1 MSQIVEVVRNAR
13 NAAFKID
20 SQGHEYVT
28 TRSLKGDV
36 MGLDGYNQSL
46 PQWNGQNVQ
55 EVIQT
60 LVDGMPDDTKVNLL
74 DLGCGRG
81 DFLLDSEFVWE
92 ERVSLD
98 GLTTYPYDENR
109 LFTQEGLLSDGIRKL
124 VGDVQN
130 LPRFFPKN
138 SYDVLVSCAMF
149 PYVADP
155 WSVLKKMYDALKPQ
169 GYGFISGFPQVLE
182 GDLQEDNER
191 VTQFMQNRYG
201 FVCERD
207 QEWDKPYYKFSF
219 RKWHKRLKLPL
230 VYSGGVRDVDFCI
243 PHRRHPRKFESYSI
257 QRLTYR
263 IAEDALD

>member
-1 MSQIVEVVRNAR
+1 MTQIAEIVRNAR

-20 SQGHEYVT
+20 SQGHKYVT

-36 MGLDGYNQSL
+36 MGYVGYNQSL

-55 EVIQT
+55 EVIQS
-60 LVDGMPDDTKVNLL
+60 LVDDAESVTQVHVL

-81 DFLLDSEFVWE
+81 DFLIDSEYVWE
-92 ERVSLD
+92 ERVGLD
-98 GLTTYPYDENR
+98 GLTSNPYDDLSMFN
-109 LFTQEGLLSDGIRKL
+109 QDQLLSSGVRKL
-124 VGDVQN
+124 VGDAQN

-138 SYDVLVSCAMF
+138 SYDVVVSCEMF

-169 GYGFISGFPQVLE
+169 GHGFISGFPQVLE

-191 VTQFMQNRYG
+191 VTQFMQNEYG

-243 PHRRHPRKFESYSI
+243 AHRRNPRKFERYSI